1 MTIKQQGGI
10 FGRNPSFNDVEAATV
25 NVDTTTDNAVIGQF
39 SLWNSSQSSQ
49 PYLRMAHSLGTSI
62 GSHTAITVNDMLG
75 SVAFAGSTG
84 TAFYDGA
91 SVEGKA
97 TQTYTGSNGGTKLL
111 FKTTPNGSQTL
122 TEQMVLDQGGDL
134 TISNGNLVIGT
145 SGKGIDF
152 SATAGTGTSE
162 LFDDYEEGTWTPT
175 YSTTGTD
182 FTSVTYNSG
191 STEGTY
197 TKIGN
202 MVNVRVSIRTD
213 AVTIGSASGT
223 VKINGLP
230 FTASSNKNA
239 VGCYGGLF
247 SGDNP
252 RIARAVSDSIFLYY
266 RTSGNTADT
275 PLAPADLGTGT
286 DNNDVI
292 VSLCYQTS

>member
-10 FGRNPSFNDVEAATV
+10 FGRNPTFNDVTV
-25 NVDTTTDNAVIGQF
+25 DGTLTSASISVTALDDVTIGSSTPASGTFTDLAISQELEFQMSADAFGAGSSYAYILRTGSGGSAPFTQAGALVYQPRTSTTDGRSNHKF
-39 SLWNSSQSSQ
+39 
-49 PYLRMAHSLGTSI
+49 
-62 GSHTAITVNDMLG
+62 
-75 SVAFAGSTG
+75 
-84 TAFYDGA
+84 
-91 SVEGKA
+91 
-97 TQTYTGSNGGTKLL
+97 YTGDPLTLALDLKPNQNAHFGG
-111 FKTTPNGSQTL
+111 NI
-122 TEQMVLDQGGDL
+122 VLP
-134 TISNGNLVIGT
+134 SGN
-145 SGKGIDF
+145 GIDF
-152 SATAGTGTSE
+152 SATSGTGTSE

-182 FTSVTYNSG
+182 FTSVTYDSG

-239 VGCYGGLF
+239 VGCYGSLF

-275 PLAPADLGTGT
+275 PLAPADLGTGA

>member
-1 MTIKQQGGI
+1 MTIKQVGGI
-10 FGRNPSFNDVEAATV
+10 FGRNPSFNEVEIDGDLT
-25 NVDTTTDNAVIGQF
+25 VDTSTLFVDATNNKVGIGRVTPTGKLHVESNDASQV
-39 SLWNSSQSSQ
+39 SLT
-49 PYLRMAHSLGTSI
+49 RTGIGTFGI
-62 GSHTAITVNDMLG
+62 GIVAGDALIIQDG
-75 SVAFAGSTG
+75 SVELVRFSTNG
-84 TAFYDGA
+84 NV
-91 SVEGKA
+91 SL
-97 TQTYTGSNGGTKLL
+97 SNGG
-111 FKTTPNGSQTL
+111 
-122 TEQMVLDQGGDL
+122 
-134 TISNGNLVIGT
+134 NLVMN
-145 SGKGIDF
+145 SGQGIDF
-152 SATAGTGTSE
+152 SATSGTGTSE

-239 VGCYGGLF
+239 VGCYSGLF

-275 PLAPADLGTGT
+275 PLAPADLGTGAN
-286 DNNDVI
+286 NNDVI